1 MGKTRDLF
9 KKIRDTNG
17 TFHAKMVSIK
27 DRNGMALTEEE
38 DIKKKW
44 QEYTE
49 ELDKKDLH
57 SPDNHDGMITHLELD
72 IWNVKSS
79 GP

>member
-1 MGKTRDLF
+1 MGKIRYHC
-9 KKIRDTNG
+9 KKIRDTKG
-17 TFHAKMVSIK
+17 TFHAKMGTIK
-27 DRNGMALTEEE
+27 DRNGINLTEEE

-57 SPDNHDGMITHLELD
+57 SPDNHDGMITHLEPD
-72 IWNVKSS
+72 IL
-79 GP
+79 